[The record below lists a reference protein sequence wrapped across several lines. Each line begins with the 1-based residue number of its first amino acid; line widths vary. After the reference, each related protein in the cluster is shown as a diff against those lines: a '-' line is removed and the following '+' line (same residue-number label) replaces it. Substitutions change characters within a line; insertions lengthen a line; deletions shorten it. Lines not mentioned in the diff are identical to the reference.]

1 MHQGLANTLDG
12 MHFSNVYFC
21 NVKVGQ
27 LNLRVAVSM
36 ICQARDVSQ
45 IMQELNLLSTNYLGV
60 KRLIP
65 TRNRIMSFSFI
76 NKVITNLAPFYRK
89 WF

>member
-12 MHFSNVYFC
+12 VHFSNVYFC
-21 NVKVGQ
+21 NVKIGQ

-45 IMQELNLLSTNYLGV
+45 IMELNLLSTNYLGV

-65 TRNRIMSFSFI
+65 TRNRNNEFLLYKQSY
-76 NKVITNLAPFYRK
+76 N
-89 WF
+89 